1 MGILAVYVRR
11 WKISSQCLWCFLM
24 SVFIDAFVYDP
35 LVALIQSF
43 LYKHWPRGADFLY
56 SLKATKEAEIQ
67 E

>member
-1 MGILAVYVRR
+1 
-11 WKISSQCLWCFLM
+11 M